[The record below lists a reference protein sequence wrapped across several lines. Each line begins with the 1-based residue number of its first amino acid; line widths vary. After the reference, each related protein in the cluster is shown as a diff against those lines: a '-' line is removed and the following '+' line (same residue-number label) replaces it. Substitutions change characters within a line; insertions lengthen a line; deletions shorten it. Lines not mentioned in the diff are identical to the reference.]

1 MARYCLESN
10 RCLCDIQSL
19 LALSEKIRDVKNM
32 RMESA
37 LVDET
42 LLDILSREFSPRMEN
57 ASDKSVT
64 VLKDKW
70 HMTITVPK
78 ASYGTSA
85 QDSCLTGP
93 EVDWLFDAVAST
105 SDDCTEVKRR
115 FDCLFE
121 CIIDNI
127 SEYYND
133 NRQQDRTMALVE
145 LSRLCR
151 AGKLAR
157 LTNIDKH
164 RLWEALL
171 KALDGVEDNAT
182 LSRYMERQLS
192 TIVNIELAWLL
203 VTDDDFF
210 SADNILNNIDP
221 EDGLSLRARAYY
233 HECKGDLK
241 RNLRKFADASD
252 NYQKAFRIYDELS
265 MVRDSAITKS
275 KYILSNRSMEI
286 YDDDGLEDVKRFHND
301 SDMAFTKRVVNN
313 LVRSIL

>member
-10 RCLCDIQSL
+10 RCSCDIQSL
-19 LALSEKIRDVKNM
+19 LDLSKKIKADKNM
-32 RMESA
+32 GAESA
-37 LVDET
+37 LVDKT
-42 LLDILSREFSPRMEN
+42 LLDIFSREFSLRMEN
-57 ASDKSVT
+57 ASNDSVT
-64 VLKDKW
+64 VLNDGW
-70 HMTITVPK
+70 YITITVPK
-78 ASYGTSA
+78 NISNTSTP
-85 QDSCLTGP
+85 STCLTGP
-93 EVDWLFDAVAST
+93 EVDWLFDAAAST
-105 SDDCTEVKRR
+105 SDGCTGMSER
-115 FDCLFE
+115 FDWLFE
-121 CIIDNI
+121 CIIANT
-127 SEYYND
+127 EYRND
-133 NRQQDRTMALVE
+133 NRQQNRTMALVE

-151 AGKLAR
+151 AGNLAR
-157 LTNIDKH
+157 LTNIDKR

-171 KALDGVEDNAT
+171 KALDGVEDNAA

-233 HECKGDLK
+233 YECKGDLK

-252 NYQKAFRIYDELS
+252 GYRRAFRIYDELC

-286 YDDDGLEDVKRFHND
+286 YDDDGLEDVKRFHSD
-301 SDMAFTKRVVNN
+301 SNMAFTKRVVGS
-313 LVRSIL
+313 LTKSFL